1 MLQFPSPDGAVVPL
15 LEKAAGTLT
24 KKLMLRFLFFIELNN
39 DFVVVTVVGGG
50 DPKMEIPPFLLRDPT
65 EG

>member
-1 MLQFPSPDGAVVPL
+1 MLQFPSPDGAVVLL

-39 DFVVVTVVGGG
+39 DFVVDAVGGGG
-50 DPKMEIPPFLLRDPT
+50 DPNMETPPFLPRDPT